1 MNKLNL
7 KLKLNKI
14 YERQL
19 LMRRKLWDIEETVN
33 AIEKLHKD
41 NYDAID
47 HPHKKHV
54 SKEDLAAGT
63 FLGDYPS
70 MIKGAVT
77 SYRQKSGLQT
87 YKKMVK

>member
-19 LMRRKLWDIEETVN
+19 LMRRKFWDIEETIN

-41 NYDAID
+41 NYDAIELLLD
-47 HPHKKHV
+47 IVSNDMKKPDV
-54 SKEDLAAGT
+54 AEINGKFKELHQ
-63 FLGDYPS
+63 
-70 MIKGAVT
+70 VT
-77 SYRQKSGLQT
+77 EKKRGL
-87 YKKMVK
+87 

>member
-1 MNKLNL
+1 MNKLKL

-41 NYDAID
+41 NYETVELLVDIIKNDMKKPDAVEINGGF
-47 HPHKKHV
+47 
-54 SKEDLAAGT
+54 KEVNKVGT
-63 FLGDYPS
+63 
-70 MIKGAVT
+70 
-77 SYRQKSGLQT
+77 RREQ
-87 YKKMVK
+87 

>member
-1 MNKLNL
+1 MNKLKL

-41 NYDAID
+41 NYETVELLVDIIKNDMKKPDAVEINGGF
-47 HPHKKHV
+47 
-54 SKEDLAAGT
+54 KEVNKVG
-63 FLGDYPS
+63 P
-70 MIKGAVT
+70 
-77 SYRQKSGLQT
+77 RREQ
-87 YKKMVK
+87 

>member
-41 NYDAID
+41 NYETIELLLDMVSND
-47 HPHKKHV
+47 MKKPDIAEINGGF
-54 SKEDLAAGT
+54 KEVNKVGT
-63 FLGDYPS
+63 
-70 MIKGAVT
+70 
-77 SYRQKSGLQT
+77 RREQ
-87 YKKMVK
+87 

>member
-41 NYDAID
+41 NYDAIELLLD
-47 HPHKKHV
+47 IVSNNMKKPDV
-54 SKEDLAAGT
+54 VEINSGFKERNKVET
-63 FLGDYPS
+63 
-70 MIKGAVT
+70 K
-77 SYRQKSGLQT
+77 REH
-87 YKKMVK
+87 

>member
-1 MNKLNL
+1 MNKLKL

-41 NYDAID
+41 NYETVELLVDIIKNDMKKPDAVEING
-47 HPHKKHV
+47 V
-54 SKEDLAAGT
+54 FKEVNKVGT
-63 FLGDYPS
+63 
-70 MIKGAVT
+70 
-77 SYRQKSGLQT
+77 RREQ
-87 YKKMVK
+87 

>member
-41 NYDAID
+41 NYDAIELLLD
-47 HPHKKHV
+47 IVSNYMKKPDV
-54 SKEDLAAGT
+54 VEINSGFKEVNKVGT
-63 FLGDYPS
+63 
-70 MIKGAVT
+70 
-77 SYRQKSGLQT
+77 RREQ
-87 YKKMVK
+87 

>member
-1 MNKLNL
+1 MMNKLKL

-41 NYDAID
+41 NYDAIELLLD
-47 HPHKKHV
+47 IVSNDMKKPDAV
-54 SKEDLAAGT
+54 EINGGFKEVNKVGT
-63 FLGDYPS
+63 
-70 MIKGAVT
+70 
-77 SYRQKSGLQT
+77 RRNNE
-87 YKKMVK
+87 

>member
-19 LMRRKLWDIEETVN
+19 LMRRKLWDMEETIN

-41 NYDAID
+41 NYETIELLLDMVSND
-47 HPHKKHV
+47 MKKPDIAEINGGF
-54 SKEDLAAGT
+54 KEVNKVET
-63 FLGDYPS
+63 
-70 MIKGAVT
+70 KGEH
-77 SYRQKSGLQT
+77 
-87 YKKMVK
+87 

>member
-19 LMRRKLWDIEETVN
+19 LMRRKLWDMEETIN

-41 NYDAID
+41 NYDAIELLLD
-47 HPHKKHV
+47 IVSNDMKKPDV
-54 SKEDLAAGT
+54 AEINGKFKELHQ
-63 FLGDYPS
+63 
-70 MIKGAVT
+70 VT
-77 SYRQKSGLQT
+77 EKKRGL
-87 YKKMVK
+87 

>member
-19 LMRRKLWDIEETVN
+19 LMRRKFWDMEETIN

-41 NYDAID
+41 NYETIELLLDMVSND
-47 HPHKKHV
+47 MKKPDIAEINGGF
-54 SKEDLAAGT
+54 KEVNKVGT
-63 FLGDYPS
+63 RREQWVNKARY
-70 MIKGAVT
+70 I
-77 SYRQKSGLQT
+77 
-87 YKKMVK
+87 

>member
-41 NYDAID
+41 NYDAIELLLD
-47 HPHKKHV
+47 ILANDMKKPDV
-54 SKEDLAAGT
+54 AEINGGFKELHQ
-63 FLGDYPS
+63 
-70 MIKGAVT
+70 VT
-77 SYRQKSGLQT
+77 EKKRGL
-87 YKKMVK
+87 

>member
-1 MNKLNL
+1 MNKLKL

-41 NYDAID
+41 NYDAIELLLD
-47 HPHKKHV
+47 MVSNDMKKPDIAEINGGF
-54 SKEDLAAGT
+54 KEVNKVGT
-63 FLGDYPS
+63 
-70 MIKGAVT
+70 
-77 SYRQKSGLQT
+77 RREQ
-87 YKKMVK
+87 

>member
-19 LMRRKLWDIEETVN
+19 LMRRKLWDIEETIN

-41 NYDAID
+41 NYETIELLLDMVSNNM
-47 HPHKKHV
+47 KKPDIAEINGGF
-54 SKEDLAAGT
+54 KEVNKVGT
-63 FLGDYPS
+63 
-70 MIKGAVT
+70 
-77 SYRQKSGLQT
+77 RREQ
-87 YKKMVK
+87 

>member
-1 MNKLNL
+1 MNKLKL

-41 NYDAID
+41 NYETVELLVDIIKNDMKKPDAVEING
-47 HPHKKHV
+47 V
-54 SKEDLAAGT
+54 FKEVNKVGT
-63 FLGDYPS
+63 RR
-70 MIKGAVT
+70 A
-77 SYRQKSGLQT
+77 Q
-87 YKKMVK
+87 

>member
-1 MNKLNL
+1 MNKLKL

-41 NYDAID
+41 NYETVELLVNIIKNDMKKPDAVEING
-47 HPHKKHV
+47 V
-54 SKEDLAAGT
+54 FKEVNKVGT
-63 FLGDYPS
+63 
-70 MIKGAVT
+70 
-77 SYRQKSGLQT
+77 RREQ
-87 YKKMVK
+87 

>member
-1 MNKLNL
+1 MKNPIAKYLMCSYAYYVEDDP
-7 KLKLNKI
+7 I
-14 YERQL
+14 VPDYEFDEL
-19 LMRRKLWDIEETVN
+19 AKFILE
-33 AIEKLHKD
+33 

-63 FLGDYPS
+63 FLGEYPT
-70 MIKGAVT
+70 MIEGAVRT
-77 SYRQKSGLQT
+77 YRQKSGLQT

>member
-41 NYDAID
+41 NYDAIELLLD
-47 HPHKKHV
+47 IVSNDMKKPDAV
-54 SKEDLAAGT
+54 EINGKFKELHQ
-63 FLGDYPS
+63 
-70 MIKGAVT
+70 VT
-77 SYRQKSGLQT
+77 EKKRGL
-87 YKKMVK
+87 

>member
-19 LMRRKLWDIEETVN
+19 LMRRKLWDIEENVN

-41 NYDAID
+41 NYDAIELLLD
-47 HPHKKHV
+47 ILTNDMKKPDV
-54 SKEDLAAGT
+54 AEINGKFKELHQ
-63 FLGDYPS
+63 
-70 MIKGAVT
+70 VT
-77 SYRQKSGLQT
+77 EKKRGL
-87 YKKMVK
+87 

>member
-41 NYDAID
+41 NYDAIELLLD
-47 HPHKKHV
+47 ILANDMKKTDTV
-54 SKEDLAAGT
+54 EINGGFKEMNKVGT
-63 FLGDYPS
+63 
-70 MIKGAVT
+70 
-77 SYRQKSGLQT
+77 RREQ
-87 YKKMVK
+87 

>member
-41 NYDAID
+41 NYDAIELLLD
-47 HPHKKHV
+47 MVSNDMKKPDIAEINGGF
-54 SKEDLAAGT
+54 KEVNKVGT
-63 FLGDYPS
+63 
-70 MIKGAVT
+70 
-77 SYRQKSGLQT
+77 RREQ
-87 YKKMVK
+87 

>member
-1 MNKLNL
+1 MNKLKL

-41 NYDAID
+41 NYETVELLVDIIKNDMKKPDAVEING
-47 HPHKKHV
+47 V
-54 SKEDLAAGT
+54 FKEVNKVGT
-63 FLGDYPS
+63 RREQWVNKAQY
-70 MIKGAVT
+70 IW
-77 SYRQKSGLQT
+77 Y
-87 YKKMVK
+87 

>member
-41 NYDAID
+41 NYDAIELLLD
-47 HPHKKHV
+47 IVSNDMKKPDAV
-54 SKEDLAAGT
+54 EINGRFKET
-63 FLGDYPS
+63 P
-70 MIKGAVT
+70 IKGEG
-77 SYRQKSGLQT
+77 SNRR
-87 YKKMVK
+87 

>member
-41 NYDAID
+41 NYDAIELLLD
-47 HPHKKHV
+47 ILANDMKKPDVGEINGKFRELHQ
-54 SKEDLAAGT
+54 
-63 FLGDYPS
+63 
-70 MIKGAVT
+70 VT
-77 SYRQKSGLQT
+77 EKKRGL
-87 YKKMVK
+87 

>member
-1 MNKLNL
+1 MNKLKL

-41 NYDAID
+41 NYETIELLLDIVSNNM
-47 HPHKKHV
+47 KKPDIAEINGGF
-54 SKEDLAAGT
+54 KEVNKVGT
-63 FLGDYPS
+63 
-70 MIKGAVT
+70 
-77 SYRQKSGLQT
+77 RREQ
-87 YKKMVK
+87 

>member
-41 NYDAID
+41 NYDTIELLID
-47 HPHKKHV
+47 TVNNNTKRPESFEINGVMPTRNKV
-54 SKEDLAAGT
+54 ET
-63 FLGDYPS
+63 
-70 MIKGAVT
+70 KGG
-77 SYRQKSGLQT
+77 Q
-87 YKKMVK
+87 